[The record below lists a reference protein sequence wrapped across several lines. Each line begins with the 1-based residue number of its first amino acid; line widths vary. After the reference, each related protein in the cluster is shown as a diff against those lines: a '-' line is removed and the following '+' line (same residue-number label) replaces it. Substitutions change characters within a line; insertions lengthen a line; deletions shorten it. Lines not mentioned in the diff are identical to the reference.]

1 MFKRTVSE
9 DELARLKREREEA
22 DQKYNEAL
30 TQLDR
35 ALARPPELP
44 HAPPAFDDSKI
55 SPLNKHWQIIPDDG
69 PSLGGGWR
77 ARIASIAWTFIGPI
91 LQNQERF
98 NAVLV
103 DHINRN
109 VPHAEETQKATSSII
124 TLVNSHIDEV
134 VAFQSQ
140 LIQFVQ
146 QLTPFIDTKLYES
159 STLGRRI
166 NEDVASLTDTLEQR
180 TRGMVGAIDGVS
192 DEIRKRWETT
202 LIREQRFVQHVDE
215 LRISI
220 GHLQHGIQTIR
231 REIERLATNAKTL
244 DHASPSISQ
253 ATLDDA
259 LDEFTYVGFE
269 NLFRGATEEI
279 RSRLTEYLPYF
290 EGATD
295 VLDLGCGRG
304 EFLDLLRE
312 SGVRARGLDINA
324 EMIEECHARA
334 LTADVGD
341 ALTFLQQQDDR
352 SLGGLFAAQVVE
364 HLEPHYLVRL
374 LAVASQ
380 KLRPGSKIILE
391 TINPA
396 CWFAFFDAYIRDIT
410 HVRPLHP
417 DTLKYLLTANGFQQT
432 TVRYSA
438 AFPEDSKLQ
447 HVALDAE
454 SMTQLHN
461 AVTTLN
467 NNIDKLN
474 DLMFTHLDYA
484 VIGER
489 L

>member
-9 DELARLKREREEA
+9 DELARLKYEREEA

-35 ALARPPELP
+35 SLAQPAELP
-44 HAPPAFDDSKI
+44 HAPPPFDDAQI
-55 SPLNKHWQIIPDDG
+55 SPLNKNWKIVPDNG
-69 PSLGGGWR
+69 PSLGSGWR
-77 ARIASIAWTFIGPI
+77 ARIAGIAWAFIGPL
-91 LQNQERF
+91 LQKQEHF
-98 NAVLV
+98 NALLV

-109 VPHAEETQKATSSII
+109 VSHAEETQKASSSVIA
-124 TLVNSHIDEV
+124 LLNSHIDEV
-134 VAFQSQ
+134 IAFQSR
-140 LIQFVQ
+140 LIQFAQ
-146 QLTPFIDTKLYES
+146 QLTPFIDTKLHES
-159 STLGRRI
+159 SSIGRRI

-231 REIERLATNAKTL
+231 RELENLAPQSKPGEQVRPT
-244 DHASPSISQ
+244 ISQ
-253 ATLDDA
+253 THLDDT

-269 NLFRGATEEI
+269 NLFRGAPEEI

-290 EGATD
+290 EGATE

-312 SGVRARGLDINA
+312 SGVSARGLDINA
-324 EMIEECHARA
+324 EMIEECHSRG
-334 LTADVGD
+334 LIADVGD
-341 ALTFLQQQDDR
+341 ALSFLQQQNDR

-364 HLEPHYLVRL
+364 HLEPRYLVRL

-417 DTLKYLLTANGFQQT
+417 DTLQYLLTANGFQHT
-432 TVRYSA
+432 MVRYSA
-438 AFPEDSKLQ
+438 AFPEESKLQ
-447 HVALDAE
+447 HVMLDSKSAAP
-454 SMTQLHN
+454 LHD
-461 AVTTLN
+461 AVATLN

>member
-9 DELARLKREREEA
+9 DELARLKHKREEA
-22 DQKYNEAL
+22 DRNYNEAL

-35 ALARPPELP
+35 SLARPAELP
-44 HAPPAFDDSKI
+44 HAPPPFDDAQI
-55 SPLNKHWQIIPDDG
+55 SSLNKNWKIVPDDG
-69 PSLGGGWR
+69 PSLGSGWR
-77 ARIASIAWTFIGPI
+77 ARIAGIAWTFMGPL
-91 LQNQERF
+91 LQKQEHF
-98 NAVLV
+98 NALLV
-103 DHINRN
+103 EHINRN
-109 VPHAEETQKATSSII
+109 VSHAEETQKAASSVIA
-124 TLVNSHIDEV
+124 LLNSHIDEV
-134 VAFQSQ
+134 VAFQSR
-140 LIQFVQ
+140 LIQFAQ

-159 STLGRRI
+159 SSIGRRI
-166 NEDVASLTDTLEQR
+166 NEDVASLTDSLDQR
-180 TRGMVGAIDGVS
+180 TRGMIGAIDGVS

-231 REIERLATNAKTL
+231 RELEHLAPQSKPRERTG
-244 DHASPSISQ
+244 PSSSQ
-253 ATLDDA
+253 THLDDA

-269 NLFRGATEEI
+269 NIFRGAPEEI

-295 VLDLGCGRG
+295 VIDLGCGRG

-312 SGVRARGLDINA
+312 SGVHARGLDINA
-324 EMIEECHARA
+324 EMIEECQTRG
-334 LTADVGD
+334 LTAEVGD
-341 ALTFLQQQDDR
+341 ALTFLQQQDDY

-374 LAVASQ
+374 LAIASQ

-438 AFPEDSKLQ
+438 AFPEESKLQ

-454 SMTQLHN
+454 SETHLQN

-489 L
+489 C

>member
-35 ALARPPELP
+35 SLARSPELP
-44 HAPPAFDDSKI
+44 HAPPPFDDGQI
-55 SPLNKHWQIIPDDG
+55 SSLNKHWKFIPDDG

-77 ARIASIAWTFIGPI
+77 ARIAGIAWAFIGPL
-91 LQNQERF
+91 LQKQEHF
-98 NAVLV
+98 NALLV

-109 VPHAEETQKATSSII
+109 VSHAEETQKASSSII

-134 VAFQSQ
+134 VAFQSR

-159 STLGRRI
+159 SSIGRRI

-202 LIREQRFVQHVDE
+202 LSREQRFVQHVDE

-220 GHLQHGIQTIR
+220 GHLQHGVQTIR
-231 REIERLATNAKTL
+231 RELEHLAPQSEAKPQTS
-244 DHASPSISQ
+244 ASISQ
-253 ATLDDA
+253 TTLDDT
-259 LDEFTYVGFE
+259 LDQFTYVGFE
-269 NLFRGATEEI
+269 NLFRGAPEEI
-279 RSRLTEYLPYF
+279 RSRLTDYLPFF

-312 SGVRARGLDINA
+312 SGVSAQGLDINT
-324 EMIEECHARA
+324 EMIEECHSRG
-334 LTADVGD
+334 LTAEVGD
-341 ALTFLQQQDDR
+341 ALSFLKRQDDR

-364 HLEPHYLVRL
+364 HLEPRYLVRL

-417 DTLKYLLTANGFQQT
+417 DTLKYLLTANGFQHT

-438 AFPEDSKLQ
+438 TFPEESKLQ
-447 HVALDAE
+447 HVTLDE
-454 SMTQLHN
+454 KPITHLHN

>member
-9 DELARLKREREEA
+9 DELAQLKRNREEA

-30 TQLDR
+30 TKLDQS
-35 ALARPPELP
+35 LARPPELP
-44 HAPPAFDDSKI
+44 HSPPPFDDAQI
-55 SPLNKHWQIIPDDG
+55 SPLNKHWQIVPDDD
-69 PSLGGGWR
+69 PSQGGGWR
-77 ARIASIAWTFIGPI
+77 ARIAGVVWTFIGPI
-91 LQNQERF
+91 LQKQERF
-98 NAVLV
+98 NALLV

-109 VPHAEETQKATSSII
+109 VSHAEETQKATSTII

-134 VAFQSQ
+134 AAFQSR

-146 QLTPFIDTKLYES
+146 HLTPFIDTKLYES
-159 STLGRRI
+159 SGIGRRI
-166 NEDVASLTDTLEQR
+166 NEDVASLTNTLEQR

-192 DEIRKRWETT
+192 DEIRTRWETT
-202 LIREQRFVQHVDE
+202 LVREQRFLEHVDE

-231 REIERLATNAKTL
+231 REIEHLAPTSNAREQS
-244 DHASPSISQ
+244 SPSNSQ
-253 ATLDDA
+253 THLDDA

-269 NLFRGATEEI
+269 NIFRGAPEEI

-290 EGATD
+290 HGSTN

-312 SGVRARGLDINA
+312 SGIQARGLDINA
-324 EMIEECHARA
+324 EMVDECHSRG
-334 LTADVGD
+334 LDADVGD
-341 ALTFLQQQDDR
+341 ALTFLQQQDDH
-352 SLGGLFAAQVVE
+352 SFGGLFAAQVVE

-417 DTLKYLLTANGFQQT
+417 DTLKYLLTANGFQRT

-438 AFPEDSKLQ
+438 AFPEESKLQ
-447 HVALDAE
+447 HVLLDAKPV
-454 SMTQLHN
+454 TDLHN
-461 AVTTLN
+461 AVATLN